1 MNPPEIKDQTEINRK
16 FLEMLVCP
24 LTHTNLE
31 FDRENQELLSNAAKL
46 AYPVRD
52 GIPILLPSEARPLED

>member
-1 MNPPEIKDQTEINRK
+1 MDRSEKKDRNEIDRK

-31 FDRENQELLSNAAKL
+31 FDQENRELLSNAAKL
-46 AYPVRD
+46 AYPGRD
-52 GIPILLPSEARPLED
+52 ANGTGLPAEARPLED